1 MISEKELLYVQSALA
16 AEHLLFQKF
25 GAYAAQASDPQLK
38 DLFSRVQQD
47 EQRHHASL
55 VQFLNQVGAGGGNM
69 AQ

>member
-16 AEHLLFQKF
+16 AENLLFEKF

-38 DLFSRVQQD
+38 ELFSRVQQD
-47 EQRHHASL
+47 EQRHHSNLA
-55 VQFLNQVGAGGGNM
+55 QFLNQVSTTTGR